1 MIMILNEV
9 LTKQNVLSQ
18 VILES
23 DGKELPKELKV
34 KVMRIR
40 MAYTKAKKAF
50 DAEVQEFAQDL
61 MTDEF
66 KELSNKS
73 EKTEEEN
80 AKFEEMQNKINSE
93 YQEFLIQKGN
103 EEVSN
108 IDDNFTESEYFDI
121 VDVNSGNNV
130 EINGNKIKA
139 TDFLEIFYDIFVNDT
154 NKD

>member
-1 MIMILNEV
+1 MILNDV

-18 VILES
+18 VILEN

-108 IDDNFTESEYFDI
+108 VDDNFTESEYFDI

>member
-1 MIMILNEV
+1 MILNDV

-23 DGKELPKELKV
+23 DGKELSKELKV

-50 DAEVQEFAQDL
+50 DAEVQEFTAELVPQELKDL
-61 MTDEF
+61 NA
-66 KELSNKS
+66 KE
-73 EKTEEEN
+73 EKTDADNARIEELT
-80 AKFEEMQNKINSE
+80 NKVNSE

-103 EEVSN
+103 EEVSSV
-108 IDDNFTESEYFDI
+108 DDNFTESEYFDI

-139 TDFLEIFYDIFVNDT
+139 TDFLEIFYDLFVNGT

>member
-1 MIMILNEV
+1 MILNDV

-66 KELSNKS
+66 RELSNKT
-73 EKTEEEN
+73 EKTEEET

-103 EEVSN
+103 EEVSSV
-108 IDDNFTESEYFDI
+108 DDNFTESEYFDI

>member
-1 MIMILNEV
+1 MILNEV

>member
-1 MIMILNEV
+1 MIMTLNDV

-18 VILES
+18 VILER

-40 MAYTKAKKAF
+40 MAYAKIKKAF

-66 KELSNKS
+66 KELNSKS
-73 EKTEEEN
+73 EKTEEEE
-80 AKFEEMQNKINSE
+80 AKLAEMQIKINSE

-103 EEVSN
+103 EEVNN
-108 IDDNFTESEYFDI
+108 IDDKFTESEYFDI
-121 VDVNSGNNV
+121 VDINSGNNV

-154 NKD
+154 NEN

>member
-1 MIMILNEV
+1 MIMILNDV

-103 EEVSN
+103 EEVNN
-108 IDDNFTESEYFDI
+108 IDDNFTESEYSDI

-139 TDFLEIFYDIFVNDT
+139 TDFLEIFYDIFINDT

>member
-1 MIMILNEV
+1 MIMILNDV

-73 EKTEEEN
+73 EKGSTDSEE
-80 AKFEEMQNKINSE
+80 QR
-93 YQEFLIQKGN
+93 
-103 EEVSN
+103 
-108 IDDNFTESEYFDI
+108 DNGAS
-121 VDVNSGNNV
+121 
-130 EINGNKIKA
+130 KC
-139 TDFLEIFYDIFVNDT
+139 
-154 NKD
+154 

>member
-1 MIMILNEV
+1 MILNEV

-18 VILES
+18 VILEN

-40 MAYTKAKKAF
+40 MAYTKVKKAF

-103 EEVSN
+103 EEVN
-108 IDDNFTESEYFDI
+108 NVDDSFTESEYFDI
-121 VDVNSGNNV
+121 VDINSGNNV

-139 TDFLEIFYDIFVNDT
+139 ADFLEIFYDIFVNDT

>member
-1 MIMILNEV
+1 MILNDV

-34 KVMRIR
+34 KIMRIR
-40 MAYTKAKKAF
+40 MAYTKVKKTF

-66 KELSNKS
+66 KELNSKS
-73 EKTEEEN
+73 EKTEEED
-80 AKFEEMQNKINSE
+80 AKLAKMQIKINSE

-103 EEVSN
+103 EEVNN
-108 IDDNFTESEYFDI
+108 IDDKFTESEYFDI

-154 NKD
+154 NEN

>member
-1 MIMILNEV
+1 MIMILNDV

-40 MAYTKAKKAF
+40 MAYAKIKKAF

-66 KELSNKS
+66 KELNSKS
-73 EKTEEEN
+73 EKTEEED
-80 AKFEEMQNKINSE
+80 AKLAEMQIKINSE

-103 EEVSN
+103 EEVNN
-108 IDDNFTESEYFDI
+108 IDDKFTESEYFDI
-121 VDVNSGNNV
+121 VDINSGNNV

-154 NKD
+154 NEN

>member
-1 MIMILNEV
+1 MILNDV

-34 KVMRIR
+34 KLMRIR

-108 IDDNFTESEYFDI
+108 VDDNFTESEYFDI

-139 TDFLEIFYDIFVNDT
+139 TDFLEIFYDLFVNDT

>member
-1 MIMILNEV
+1 MILNDV

-40 MAYTKAKKAF
+40 MAYTKVKKVF
-50 DAEVQEFAQDL
+50 DAEVQEFTQDL

-66 KELSNKS
+66 KELNSKS
-73 EKTEEEN
+73 EKTEEED
-80 AKFEEMQNKINSE
+80 AKLAEMQIKINSE

-103 EEVSN
+103 EEVNN
-108 IDDNFTESEYFDI
+108 IDDKFTESEYFDI
-121 VDVNSGNNV
+121 VDINSGNNV

-139 TDFLEIFYDIFVNDT
+139 ADFLEIFYDIFVNDT
-154 NKD
+154 NEN